1 VQRIGPTRLNGE
13 TMKTPKMNKTG
24 KAKMAT
30 VMKEFGKGEL
40 HSGKGGKVVKNPKQ
54 AVAIGI
60 AEAAKKMG
68 RMK

>member
-1 VQRIGPTRLNGE
+1 MQRIGLTKLNGE
-13 TMKTPKMNKTG
+13 TMKTPKMNKAG

>member
-1 VQRIGPTRLNGE
+1 
-13 TMKTPKMNKTG
+13 MKTLKMNKAG

-40 HSGKGGKVVKNPKQ
+40 HSGKGGKVVKDQKQ
-54 AVAIGI
+54 ALAIAI
-60 AEAAKKMG
+60 SSAAKKMG

>member
-1 VQRIGPTRLNGE
+1 
-13 TMKTPKMNKTG
+13 MNKVG

-30 VMKEFGKGEL
+30 VMHEFGKGEL
-40 HSGKGGKVVKNPKQ
+40 HSGKGGKVVKSQAQ

-68 RMK
+68 RYKGK

>member
-1 VQRIGPTRLNGE
+1 VQLIGLTKLNGE
-13 TMKTPKMNKTG
+13 TMKTPKMNKAG

>member
-1 VQRIGPTRLNGE
+1 MSN
-13 TMKTPKMNKTG
+13 MKTLKMNKAG

-40 HSGKGGKVVKNPKQ
+40 HSGKGGKVVKDQKQ
-54 AVAIGI
+54 ALAIAI
-60 AEAAKKMG
+60 SSAAKKMG

>member
-1 VQRIGPTRLNGE
+1 MQRIGLTRLNGE
-13 TMKTPKMNKTG
+13 TMKTPKMNKAG